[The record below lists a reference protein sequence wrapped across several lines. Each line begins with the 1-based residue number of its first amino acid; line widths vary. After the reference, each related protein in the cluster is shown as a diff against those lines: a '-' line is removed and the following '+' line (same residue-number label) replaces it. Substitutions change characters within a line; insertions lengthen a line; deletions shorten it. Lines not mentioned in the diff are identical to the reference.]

1 MASSNENKQG
11 FRAKWDALS
20 AKQKQKYMSS
30 AVVGAVLLF
39 AFILIG
45 GGGESSGS
53 RSARE
58 KIANELLPKD
68 SARELGMTGVAKDVD
83 NIRVEMQ
90 KKDEQI
96 SKLQGVIQQMSRQ
109 NGKGTASD
117 PAIQNELKD
126 IRSQVEALKNGAAA
140 NAANSSGVPHASLEG
155 PAHAPIARGNG
166 PTGPMGPMGPIVPG
180 ANASAVGNKA
190 VQPPPAFGAIRT
202 INSDGDSSGSLQP
215 ASARF
220 PAKASAL
227 DEDKVPTMYLPSGSI
242 LTGVIITGLDA
253 PTGKNAMKDPI
264 PTLIRIKHDAILP
277 NEYRS
282 DVKECF
288 LLAAGHGDLASER
301 AYLRAESVS
310 CIRNDKKVIDVK
322 VEMYAVGPD
331 GKAGVRGRLVS
342 KQGQLIAKASLAGVA
357 QGFST
362 AFQGSRYQLNPTQ
375 PDYGLAAQGGAIG
388 GVGTAFDRIAKYY
401 LELADQI
408 FPVIEIDAG
417 QKISFVMVKGASMG
431 TLH

>member
-1 MASSNENKQG
+1 MASSSTNGGG
-11 FRAKWDALS
+11 FRAKWEGLP
-20 AKQKQKYMSS
+20 AKKKQQYMTI
-30 AVVGAVLLF
+30 AVIGAVLLF

-45 GGGESSGS
+45 GGGSGSGS
-53 RSARE
+53 RSAQE

-68 SARELGMTGVAKDVD
+68 SARDLGMTGVAKDVD
-83 NIRVEMQ
+83 TMRVEMQ

-96 SKLQGVIQQMSRQ
+96 SKLQGMMQQMSRQ

-117 PAIQNELKD
+117 PAVQNELKD
-126 IRSQVEALKNGAAA
+126 LRAEIEAVKKGGPSASTA
-140 NAANSSGVPHASLEG
+140 SVPNPAQLEG
-155 PAHAPIARGNG
+155 PARAPIARGNG
-166 PTGPMGPMGPIVPG
+166 PTGPMATGPMVPG
-180 ANASAVGNKA
+180 QGGGKV
-190 VQPPPAFGAIRT
+190 VQPPSAFGAIRT
-202 INSDGDSSGSLQP
+202 INSDGDSAGGLQP
-215 ASARF
+215 VSSRF
-220 PAKASAL
+220 PAKASVPE
-227 DEDKVPTMYLPSGSI
+227 DDKVPTMYLPSGSL

-301 AYLRAESVS
+301 AYLRAESIS
-310 CIRNDKKVIDVK
+310 CIRNDKKVIDIK
-322 VEMYAVGPD
+322 VEMFAVGPD

-357 QGFST
+357 QGFAT
-362 AFQGSRYQLNPTQ
+362 AFTGTRYQLNSSN
-375 PDYGLAAQGGAIG
+375 PDYSMALQGGAVS
-388 GVGTAFDRIAKYY
+388 GVGSAFDRIAKYY
-401 LELADQI
+401 LDLADQI